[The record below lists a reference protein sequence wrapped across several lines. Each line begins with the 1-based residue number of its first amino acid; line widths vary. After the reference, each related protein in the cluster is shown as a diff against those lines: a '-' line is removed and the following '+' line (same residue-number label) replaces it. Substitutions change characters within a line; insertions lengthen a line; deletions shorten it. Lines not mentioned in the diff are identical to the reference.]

1 MKRMLSIVLLS
12 VLILMCVV
20 PMNAA
25 EITPY
30 LDGVSSG
37 AAMLNISNFGI
48 ASCTTTFDLRYSL
61 VEADIEMKLLR
72 FEASGWET
80 VKTWTEHF
88 GPSDRRTLALDKL
101 YAVTDGIYKVRVIAD
116 IETTAGTDHLEPSS
130 NIIEYP

>member
-12 VLILMCVV
+12 VLILMCMV

-88 GPSDRRTLALDKL
+88 GPSDRRILALDKL